1 MLEITPFYAGLL
13 ALLFVA
19 LSARVIRQRIAAN
32 VSIGDGADASFL
44 QRVRVQANCAEYA
57 PFGLLLLA
65 MAELQG
71 MPGWSVHGLGAMLFL
86 GRVSHA
92 VGLGSEPQI
101 MQARQVGM
109 VLTFVMLVLAALANI
124 YLSIL

>member
-1 MLEITPFYAGLL
+1 M

-32 VSIGDGADASFL
+32 VSIGDGADAALL

-71 MPGWSVHGLGAMLFL
+71 MPGWSVHVLGAMLFL
-86 GRVSHA
+86 GRVAHA
-92 VGLGSEPQI
+92 VGLGSVPQI